1 MSVVGPV
8 TKSPQ
13 ANTPRTLVAYVA
25 GSTLIRP
32 RLTSKLAST
41 GRNVRSA
48 AWETAGMTVSAGTTN
63 SEPSIGTGERRPD
76 ASGSPRRVGGE
87 FEPGDLRVP
96 PERPEG

>member
-32 RLTSKLAST
+32 RLTSKFAST
-41 GRNVRSA
+41 GRKREVRGLA
-48 AWETAGMTVSAGTTN
+48 T
-63 SEPSIGTGERRPD
+63 RP
-76 ASGSPRRVGGE
+76 G
-87 FEPGDLRVP
+87 
-96 PERPEG
+96 